1 MPLTGLLLGAG
12 ASYDVSMP
20 LAWEELTQ
28 ELKRW
33 LTPRKLAEL
42 NGVWRAQGLGYSDD
56 AIATLAANLVAEGMS
71 YEHIIGNLEVHRFRT
86 SDHAYHGLLGF
97 LSEIIYALLKERHVR
112 NIDMIERSIQ
122 YLDGIASLA
131 ALNNPLWVF
140 SLNHDLVIECFS
152 AYSGIPLKAGYSE
165 EKLVLPRYDAAGV
178 QVGELETQVV
188 RKQQMAPGQL
198 DLFSLG
204 QQGINLLKIHGSLD
218 EFAFN
223 NGQDLLKLVPTE
235 NTVRGVITTLEIAN
249 EQVRYVDPRFPG
261 GQVTTANEIIYRDV
275 GGEMQFL
282 RRTHLQACLSF
293 RINQIKTSPM
303 SCLRSLKTI

>member
-1 MPLTGLLLGAG
+1 M
-12 ASYDVSMP
+12 SMP
-20 LAWEELTQ
+20 LAWELTQ

-178 QVGELETQVV
+178 QVGRIGNPSCAQTTNGAWTARSFLTWPAGHQ
-188 RKQQMAPGQL
+188 
-198 DLFSLG
+198 
-204 QQGINLLKIHGSLD
+204 
-218 EFAFN
+218 FAEDSW
-223 NGQDLLKLVPTE
+223 GRWTSS
-235 NTVRGVITTLEIAN
+235 RSTT
-249 EQVRYVDPRFPG
+249 D
-261 GQVTTANEIIYRDV
+261 
-275 GGEMQFL
+275 
-282 RRTHLQACLSF
+282 
-293 RINQIKTSPM
+293 RI
-303 SCLRSLKTI
+303 C